1 MLKIT
6 KKYDISLIPLL
17 AITSSED
24 RIRKACKNADGFIYC
39 ISSLGVTGVRNTISS
54 RINSLVSKVRKYTD
68 IPVAVGFGISN
79 SEQIKDISEFSDGI
93 IIGSAVIKSI
103 MNGEKKYASQNVE
116 KFLSDVIK

>member
-1 MLKIT
+1 MLMDLYIV
-6 KKYDISLIPLL
+6 YL
-17 AITSSED
+17 
-24 RIRKACKNADGFIYC
+24 
-39 ISSLGVTGVRNTISS
+39 LGVTGVRNTISS

-79 SEQIKDISEFSDGI
+79 REQIKDIAEFSDGI

-103 MNGEKKYASQNVE
+103 MNGERQNASQNVE